1 MSNDQHLR
9 QLLSHI
15 DGRGYKDYK
24 QIKGSYE
31 FSDFNLYIDHVQGDP
46 FALPSKVRLRVD
58 QKRAQIPA
66 GLWTNSVRQVALED
80 FIARAIR
87 QSVQD
92 LVSPKKGSG
101 KSGLVFI
108 DAGQQ
113 EVLERTAVI
122 ITEDWVE
129 TRLQVGLPAAG
140 RRILGKQAIKILCQE
155 IPQIVEQA
163 LMWKNLDH
171 KQCRTFVE
179 CVENQ
184 ETIYQQLD
192 RLGLVAFV
200 ANGSVL
206 PRDSGISDLPLSGSQ
221 VVDFQAPESLETSIE
236 VPNHLPSG
244 ETIIKGMGIPKG
256 ITLIVGGGYHGKS
269 TLLKALE
276 KCVYAHIPGDGREY
290 VITTRDAVKIR
301 AEDGRRVEKVNINPF
316 ISNLPQ
322 EISTDSFCS
331 EDASGSTSQAA
342 NIMEALEIGAKLL
355 LLDEDTSATN
365 FMVRDARMQLLVH
378 KDQEPI
384 TPFVDRVRELYDSL
398 GVSTVLV
405 MGGSGDY
412 FDVANTIIK
421 MQDYCPYDV
430 GNLARDIVDEHP
442 TKRQVDALEPF
453 GQVTARMPQAASFNA
468 SRGRKEVKIDARAR
482 DLLIYGSDSI
492 DLRYVDQLVETSQT
506 GAVGH
511 AIYLANQSMMSC
523 NATLQDVVERLELF
537 FDQNGL
543 DALDPF
549 YRKENHPG
557 NFSRPRK
564 YEIAAAINRLRTL
577 KLKIFF
583 NK

>member
-1 MSNDQHLR
+1 MSNEQHLR

-15 DGRGYKDYK
+15 DGRGYKAYK

-58 QKRAQIPA
+58 QKRAQIPV
-66 GLWTNSVRQVALED
+66 GLWPNSVRQVALED
-80 FIARAIR
+80 FIARAVRRSI
-87 QSVQD
+87 QT
-92 LVSPKKGSG
+92 LISPKKGSG

-113 EVLERTAVI
+113 EALERTAAVI
-122 ITEDWVE
+122 REDWVE
-129 TRLQVGLPAAG
+129 TRLQIGLPAAG
-140 RRILGKQAIKILCQE
+140 RRILGKQATTILCQE
-155 IPQIVEQA
+155 IPKIVDQA
-163 LMWKNLDH
+163 LMWKNMDH
-171 KQCRTFVE
+171 EQCHTFIE

-184 ETIYQQLD
+184 EAIRQQLAE
-192 RLGLVAFV
+192 LSLVAFV
-200 ANGSVL
+200 ANGAVL
-206 PRDSGISDLPLSGSQ
+206 PRESGISDLPLSGTQ
-221 VVDFQAPESLETSIE
+221 VVGFQAPESLETQIE

-244 ETIIKGMGIPKG
+244 ETMIKGLGIPQG

-276 KCVYAHIPGDGREY
+276 RCVYAHIPGDGREY

-301 AEDGRRVEKVNINPF
+301 AEDGRQVEKVNINPF

-322 EISTDSFCS
+322 DISTDAFCS

-342 NIMEALEIGAKLL
+342 NIMEALEVGAKLL

-365 FMVRDARMQLLVH
+365 FMVRDARMQQLVH

-412 FDVANTIIK
+412 FDVANNVIK
-421 MQDYCPYDV
+421 MQDYRPYDV
-430 GNLARDIVDEHP
+430 GKLARDIVDEHP
-442 TKRQVDALEPF
+442 TQRQDDVLEPF
-453 GQVTARMPQAASFNA
+453 GQVTARIPQAASFNA
-468 SRGRKEVKIDARAR
+468 SRGRREVKIEVRAR
-482 DLLIYGSDSI
+482 DILMFGSDFI
-492 DLRYVDQLVETSQT
+492 DLRYIDQLVETSQAY
-506 GAVGH
+506 AVGH
-511 AIYLANQSMMSC
+511 AVYLASQSMMSAS
-523 NATLQDVVERLELF
+523 ATLQDVVEGLEHF

-549 YRKENHPG
+549 YREEYHPG

-564 YEIAAAINRLRTL
+564 YEIAAAINRLRTVEL
-577 KLKIFF
+577 RHRK
-583 NK
+583 

>member
-1 MSNDQHLR
+1 
-9 QLLSHI
+9 
-15 DGRGYKDYK
+15 
-24 QIKGSYE
+24 
-31 FSDFNLYIDHVQGDP
+31 
-46 FALPSKVRLRVD
+46 
-58 QKRAQIPA
+58 
-66 GLWTNSVRQVALED
+66 
-80 FIARAIR
+80 
-87 QSVQD
+87 
-92 LVSPKKGSG
+92 
-101 KSGLVFI
+101 
-108 DAGQQ
+108 
-113 EVLERTAVI
+113 
-122 ITEDWVE
+122 
-129 TRLQVGLPAAG
+129 
-140 RRILGKQAIKILCQE
+140 
-155 IPQIVEQA
+155 
-163 LMWKNLDH
+163 
-171 KQCRTFVE
+171 
-179 CVENQ
+179 
-184 ETIYQQLD
+184 
-192 RLGLVAFV
+192 
-200 ANGSVL
+200 
-206 PRDSGISDLPLSGSQ
+206 
-221 VVDFQAPESLETSIE
+221 
-236 VPNHLPSG
+236 
-244 ETIIKGMGIPKG
+244 MGIPKG

-276 KCVYAHIPGDGREY
+276 RCVYAHIPGDGCEY
-290 VITTRDAVKIR
+290 VITNRDAVKIR

-342 NIMEALEIGAKLL
+342 NIMEALEVGAKLL

-384 TPFVDRVRELYDSL
+384 TPFVDRVGELYDSL

-421 MQDYCPYDV
+421 MQDYCPHDV

-442 TKRQVDALEPF
+442 TQRQVDALEPF
-453 GQVTARMPQAASFNA
+453 GKVTARIPQAASFNA
-468 SRGRKEVKIDARAR
+468 SRGRKEVKIDARDR
-482 DLLIYGSDSI
+482 DLLMYGSDSI

-506 GAVGH
+506 RAVGH
-511 AIYLANQSMMSC
+511 AIYLANQSMMSD

-549 YRKENHPG
+549 YRKEYHPG

>member
-31 FSDFNLYIDHVQGDP
+31 FSDFNLYIDHVQSDP

-66 GLWTNSVRQVALED
+66 GLWINSVRQVALED